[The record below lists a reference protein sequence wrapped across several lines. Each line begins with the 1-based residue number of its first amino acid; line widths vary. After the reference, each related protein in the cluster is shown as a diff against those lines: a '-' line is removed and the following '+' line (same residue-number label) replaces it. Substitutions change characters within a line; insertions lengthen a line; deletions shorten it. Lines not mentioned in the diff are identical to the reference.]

1 MGDDG
6 DEDEADGEDGGF
18 ICQFVPCECCDRV
31 PCFITSVALSLVTL
45 SSSLAPPILDRRSLT
60 LKKLNDP
67 LGTDQ
72 RPQQGDS
79 IPWPRASDLATRVT
93 SAFTMQPRRAI
104 LQLTLMKIIQGRGIP
119 RGDPL
124 ESLLK
129 TWKPEVME

>member
-6 DEDEADGEDGGF
+6 DEDEDGEDGGF
-18 ICQFVPCECCDRV
+18 ICQFVSCECCDRV
-31 PCFITSVALSLVTL
+31 LCFITSVALSLVTL

-79 IPWPRASDLATRVT
+79 IPWPRASVNHSGLWSPAD
-93 SAFTMQPRRAI
+93 
-104 LQLTLMKIIQGRGIP
+104 
-119 RGDPL
+119 
-124 ESLLK
+124 
-129 TWKPEVME
+129 